1 MLPHWDPAT
10 LDSVVPFVI
19 GCVGARRTG
28 KSTAISHLLFQ
39 MSTRFEL
46 VVCFIGSAACNPTI
60 EAMMERFWDP
70 RFFFSQWDQHLSQ
83 NLKFGHG
90 SGRISTRSKKR
101 SQRQLGFS
109 NRCIFATVWSW
120 L

>member
-1 MLPHWDPAT
+1 MLPNWDPET
-10 LDSVVPFVI
+10 LGRVLPFVI

-39 MSTRFEL
+39 MSSRFEL

-70 RFFFSQWDQHLSQ
+70 VL
-83 NLKFGHG
+83 LFGVEPAPH
-90 SGRISTRSKKR
+90 
-101 SQRQLGFS
+101 
-109 NRCIFATVWSW
+109 
-120 L
+120 